1 VNLDV
6 SLITP
11 NGLRLSDTRRAAG
24 TLSALEEQCRSHERR
39 VRGGD
44 GGLGGEGM
52 MTNITV
58 QCARLRAQI
67 GRHLV
72 AASLIVGAAT
82 MSACASGG
90 VGTRAAQFGSS
101 PSAVVIENNSWDRV
115 TVYIS
120 RGDQLWRLG
129 DVGALGRTEFPV
141 QRLGF
146 LADGRSTFLVAHPLA
161 GQSFRSEQFMFPTGG
176 VAVWT
181 IENQSG
187 LSHVS
192 VR

>member
-1 VNLDV
+1 M
-6 SLITP
+6 I
-11 NGLRLSDTRRAAG
+11 
-24 TLSALEEQCRSHERR
+24 
-39 VRGGD
+39 
-44 GGLGGEGM
+44 
-52 MTNITV
+52 NITV
-58 QCARLRAQI
+58 QCARLRAEMS
-67 GRHLV
+67 RHLV

-90 VGTRAAQFGSS
+90 VGMRAAQYGSS

-129 DVGALGRTEFPV
+129 DVGALARTEFPV

-181 IENQSG
+181 IENQTG

>member
-1 VNLDV
+1 MTWTTVR
-6 SLITP
+6 S
-11 NGLRLSDTRRAAG
+11 TRPRAVVG
-24 TLSALEEQCRSHERR
+24 RR
-39 VRGGD
+39 VR
-44 GGLGGEGM
+44 LM
-52 MTNITV
+52 AI
-58 QCARLRAQI
+58 LI
-67 GRHLV
+67 G
-72 AASLIVGAAT
+72 AGALT
-82 MSACASGG
+82 ACASAGG
-90 VGTRAAQFGSS
+90 VGSRAAVAAREPTSI
-101 PSAVVIENNSWDRV
+101 VIENNSWDRV

-129 DVGALGRTEFPV
+129 DVSALARTEFPV
-141 QRLGF
+141 HRMGF

-161 GQSFRSEQFMFPTGG
+161 GRSFRSDQFMLISGT

>member
-1 VNLDV
+1 
-6 SLITP
+6 
-11 NGLRLSDTRRAAG
+11 
-24 TLSALEEQCRSHERR
+24 
-39 VRGGD
+39 
-44 GGLGGEGM
+44 M

-58 QCARLRAQI
+58 QCARLRAKVS
-67 GRHLV
+67 RHLV
-72 AASLIVGAAT
+72 SASMIIGAAT
-82 MSACASGG
+82 ITACASSGI
-90 VGTRAAQFGSS
+90 GTRAATFDQS
-101 PSAVVIENNSWDRV
+101 PNSVVIENNSWDRV

-129 DVGALGRTEFPV
+129 DVGALAKTEFPV

-146 LADGRSTFLVAHPLA
+146 IADGRSTYLVAHPLA
-161 GQSFRSEQFMFPTGG
+161 GNSFRSEQFMFPSGG

>member
-1 VNLDV
+1 
-6 SLITP
+6 
-11 NGLRLSDTRRAAG
+11 
-24 TLSALEEQCRSHERR
+24 
-39 VRGGD
+39 
-44 GGLGGEGM
+44 
-52 MTNITV
+52 MTNIIV
-58 QCARLRAQI
+58 QCARLRARM

-72 AASLIVGAAT
+72 AASVICVAAT

-90 VGTRAAQFGSS
+90 VGAKAQQFGNA

-129 DVGALGRTEFPV
+129 DVGALAKTEFPV
-141 QRLGF
+141 TRLGF
-146 LADGRSTFLVAHPLA
+146 IADGRSTFLVAHPLA
-161 GQSFRSEQFMFPTGG
+161 GQSFKSEQFMFPSGG
-176 VAVWT
+176 IAVWT

>member
-1 VNLDV
+1 
-6 SLITP
+6 
-11 NGLRLSDTRRAAG
+11 
-24 TLSALEEQCRSHERR
+24 
-39 VRGGD
+39 
-44 GGLGGEGM
+44 

-58 QCARLRAQI
+58 QCARLRAKVS
-67 GRHLV
+67 RHLV
-72 AASLIVGAAT
+72 SAAMVIGAASI
-82 MSACASGG
+82 SACASSGI
-90 VGTRAAQFGSS
+90 GTRAATFDQS
-101 PSAVVIENNSWDRV
+101 PNSVVIENNSWDRV

-129 DVGALGRTEFPV
+129 DVGALGKTEFPV
-141 QRLGF
+141 NRLGF
-146 LADGRSTFLVAHPLA
+146 IADGRSTYLVAHPLA
-161 GQSFRSEQFMFPTGG
+161 GNSFRSEQFMFPSGG

>member
-1 VNLDV
+1 
-6 SLITP
+6 
-11 NGLRLSDTRRAAG
+11 
-24 TLSALEEQCRSHERR
+24 
-39 VRGGD
+39 
-44 GGLGGEGM
+44 

-58 QCARLRAQI
+58 QCARLRAQV

-72 AASLIVGAAT
+72 AASMIVGAAT
-82 MSACASGG
+82 MTACASGG
-90 VGTRAAQFGSS
+90 VGTRAAQYGSS

-129 DVGALGRTEFPV
+129 DVGALARTEFPV

-146 LADGRSTFLVAHPLA
+146 LSDGRSTFLVAHPLA
-161 GQSFRSEQFMFPTGG
+161 GQSFRSEQFMFPSGG

>member
-1 VNLDV
+1 
-6 SLITP
+6 
-11 NGLRLSDTRRAAG
+11 
-24 TLSALEEQCRSHERR
+24 
-39 VRGGD
+39 
-44 GGLGGEGM
+44 M
-52 MTNITV
+52 MMSITV
-58 QCARLRAQI
+58 QCARLRAQLS
-67 GRHLV
+67 RQFVVV
-72 AASLIVGAAT
+72 AIVVSAAG

-90 VGTRAAQFGSS
+90 VGVRAQQYEAS
-101 PSAVVIENNSWDRV
+101 PSSVVIENNSWDRV

-129 DVGALGRTEFPV
+129 DVGALARTEFPI
-141 QRLGF
+141 QKLGF
-146 LADGRSTFLVAHPLA
+146 IADGRSTYLVAHPLA
-161 GQSFRSEQFMFPTGG
+161 GQSFRSEQFMFPSGG

>member
-1 VNLDV
+1 
-6 SLITP
+6 
-11 NGLRLSDTRRAAG
+11 
-24 TLSALEEQCRSHERR
+24 
-39 VRGGD
+39 
-44 GGLGGEGM
+44 M
-52 MTNITV
+52 MMNITV
-58 QCARLRAQI
+58 HCARLRAEI

-72 AASLIVGAAT
+72 TASMIVGAVT
-82 MSACASGG
+82 MTACASGG
-90 VGTRAAQFGSS
+90 VGARAAAWSNS
-101 PSAVVIENNSWDRV
+101 PTSVVIENNSWDRV

-146 LADGRSTFLVAHPLA
+146 LADGRSTYLVAHPLA
-161 GQSFRSEQFMFPTGG
+161 GQSFRSEQFMFPSGG
-176 VAVWT
+176 IAVWT